1 MVPKIDSSGPGMDQI
16 SRLKYVICNKHLTPH
31 FKSGSKIESNVAIV
45 QFMCIRIIHSA
56 SESISILMQ
65 RKLLRL
71 NMLNTI

>member
-1 MVPKIDSSGPGMDQI
+1 M
-16 SRLKYVICNKHLTPH
+16 PH